1 MAKFETD
8 IGIDEL
14 MTSLNSVDI
23 EALAPVALEESAPI
37 VEKKLIQLSE
47 PHKKTGAM
55 VKSIK
60 AQKASKSGDGYS
72 IFVGPSG
79 VDKRTGT
86 RNMEKLAFL
95 EFGVRAHNQPAT
107 PVIVPAV
114 RATHD
119 SVCDSMQETFN
130 RYLESNDL

>member
-1 MAKFETD
+1 MARFETD

-14 MTSLNSVDI
+14 MTSLTSVDI
-23 EALAPVALEESAPI
+23 EAIAPLALEQSAPI

-47 PHKKTGAM
+47 HHKRTGAM

-79 VDKRTGT
+79 VDRKTGT

-107 PVIVPAV
+107 PVITPAV

-119 SVCDSMQETFN
+119 DVCDSMQGVFN
-130 RYLESNDL
+130 KYLESNGL

>member
-1 MAKFETD
+1 MARFETD

-14 MTSLNSVDI
+14 MTSLTSVDI
-23 EALAPVALEESAPI
+23 EALAPVALEQSAPI
-37 VEKKLIQLSE
+37 VEKKLISLSE
-47 PHKKTGAM
+47 PHKRTGAM

-60 AQKASKSGDGYS
+60 AQKASKHKDGYS

-79 VDKRTGT
+79 VDRKTGT
-86 RNMEKLAFL
+86 RNMEKMAYL

-107 PVIVPAV
+107 PVITPTI

-130 RYLESNDL
+130 KYLEGQGL

>member
-1 MAKFETD
+1 MARFETD
-8 IGIDEL
+8 ISLEEL
-14 MTSLNSVDI
+14 MQSLTSIDI
-23 EALAPVALEESAPI
+23 EALAPIALEESAPI

-47 PHKKTGAM
+47 PHKRTGAM
-55 VKSIK
+55 IKSIK
-60 AQKASKSGDGYS
+60 AQKANKSGDGYS
-72 IFVGPSG
+72 IFVGASG
-79 VDKRTGT
+79 VDRKSGI
-86 RNMEKLAFL
+86 RNMEKMAYL

>member
-8 IGIDEL
+8 VSLDEL
-14 MTSLNSVDI
+14 MTSLTSVDI
-23 EALAPVALEESAPI
+23 EAIAPLALEQSAPI
-37 VEKKLIQLSE
+37 VEKKLVQLSE
-47 PHKKTGAM
+47 PHKRTGAM

-60 AQKASKSGDGYS
+60 AQKANKSGDGYS
-72 IFVGPSG
+72 IFVGASG
-79 VDKRTGT
+79 VDRKSGI
-86 RNMEKLAFL
+86 RNMEKMAFL

-107 PVIVPAV
+107 PVITPTI

-119 SVCDSMQETFN
+119 DVCDSMQETFN

>member
-8 IGIDEL
+8 ISLDEL
-14 MTSLNSVDI
+14 MTSLTSIDI

-47 PHKKTGAM
+47 PHKRTGAM

-60 AQKASKSGDGYS
+60 AQKANKSGDGYS
-72 IFVGPSG
+72 IFVGASG
-79 VDKRTGT
+79 VDRKSGI
-86 RNMEKLAFL
+86 RNMEKMAYL
-95 EFGVRAHNQPAT
+95 EYGVRAHNQPAT
-107 PVIVPAV
+107 PVIVPTI

-119 SVCDSMQETFN
+119 DVCDSMQDVFN
-130 RYLESNDL
+130 KYLESNGL

>member
-14 MTSLNSVDI
+14 MTSLTSVDI
-23 EALAPVALEESAPI
+23 EAIAPLALEQSAPI
-37 VEKKLIQLSE
+37 VEKKLISLSE
-47 PHKKTGAM
+47 PHKRTGAM

-72 IFVGPSG
+72 IFVGASG
-79 VDKRTGT
+79 VDRKSGI
-86 RNMEKLAFL
+86 RNMEKMAFL
-95 EFGVRAHNQPAT
+95 EFGVREHNQPAT
-107 PVIVPAV
+107 PVITPAV

-119 SVCDSMQETFN
+119 DVCDSMQGVFN
-130 RYLESNDL
+130 KYIEEQGL

>member
-1 MAKFETD
+1 MARFETD

-23 EALAPVALEESAPI
+23 EALAPIALEESAPI

-60 AQKASKSGDGYS
+60 AQKASKNKDGYS
-72 IFVGPSG
+72 IFVGASG
-79 VDKRTGT
+79 VDRKSGI
-86 RNMEKLAFL
+86 RNMEKMAYL
-95 EFGVRAHNQPAT
+95 EFGVREHNQPAT
-107 PVIVPAV
+107 PVIVPTI

-130 RYLESNDL
+130 KYLEGQGL

>member
-8 IGIDEL
+8 ISLDEL
-14 MTSLNSVDI
+14 MQSLTSIDI

-37 VEKKLIQLSE
+37 VQKKLVQLSE
-47 PHKKTGAM
+47 PHKRTGAM
-55 VKSIK
+55 IKSIK
-60 AQKASKSGDGYS
+60 AQKANKSGDGYS
-72 IFVGPSG
+72 IFVGASG
-79 VDKRTGT
+79 VDRKSGI
-86 RNMEKLAFL
+86 RNIEKMAYL

-119 SVCDSMQETFN
+119 DVCDSMQDVFN
-130 RYLESNDL
+130 KYLENNGL

>member
-8 IGIDEL
+8 VSLDEL
-14 MTSLNSVDI
+14 MTSLTSVDI
-23 EALAPVALEESAPI
+23 EALAPVALEQSAPI
-37 VEKKLIQLSE
+37 VEKKLISLSE
-47 PHKKTGAM
+47 PHKRTGAM
-55 VKSIK
+55 IKSIK
-60 AQKASKSGDGYS
+60 AQKANKSGDGYS
-72 IFVGPSG
+72 IFVGASG
-79 VDKRTGT
+79 VDRKSGI
-86 RNMEKLAFL
+86 RNMEKMAYL

-130 RYLESNDL
+130 KYLEGQGL

>member
-8 IGIDEL
+8 VSLDEL
-14 MTSLNSVDI
+14 MTSLTSIDI

-37 VEKKLIQLSE
+37 VERKLISLSE
-47 PHKKTGAM
+47 PHKRTGAM

-60 AQKASKSGDGYS
+60 AQKASKNKDGYS

-79 VDKRTGT
+79 VDRKTGT

-114 RATHD
+114 RSTHD
-119 SVCDSMQETFN
+119 DVCDSMQETFN
-130 RYLESNDL
+130 RYLESNGL

>member
-8 IGIDEL
+8 ISLDEL
-14 MTSLNSVDI
+14 MQSLTSIDI
-23 EALAPVALEESAPI
+23 EAIAPLALEQSAPI
-37 VEKKLIQLSE
+37 VQKKLIQLSE

-60 AQKASKSGDGYS
+60 AQKANKSGDGYS
-72 IFVGPSG
+72 IFVGASG
-79 VDKRTGT
+79 VDRKTGI
-86 RNMEKLAFL
+86 RNMEKMAFL
-95 EFGVRAHNQPAT
+95 EYGVRAHNQPAT

-119 SVCDSMQETFN
+119 DVCDSMQDVFN
-130 RYLESNDL
+130 KYLEQNGL

>member
-8 IGIDEL
+8 ISLDEL
-14 MTSLNSVDI
+14 MTSLTSIDI

-37 VEKKLIQLSE
+37 VEKKLISLSE
-47 PHKKTGAM
+47 PHKRTGAM

-60 AQKASKSGDGYS
+60 AQKANKSGDGYS

-107 PVIVPAV
+107 PVIVPTI

-119 SVCDSMQETFN
+119 DVCDSMQETFN
-130 RYLESNDL
+130 RYLESNGL

>member
-1 MAKFETD
+1 MARFETD
-8 IGIDEL
+8 VSLDEL
-14 MTSLNSVDI
+14 MQSLTSIDI
-23 EALAPVALEESAPI
+23 EALAPIALEQSAPI
-37 VEKKLIQLSE
+37 VEKKLVQLSE
-47 PHKKTGAM
+47 PHKRTGAM

-79 VDKRTGT
+79 VDRKTGT
-86 RNMEKLAFL
+86 RNMEKLAYL
-95 EFGVRAHNQPAT
+95 EFGVREHNQPAT
-107 PVIVPAV
+107 PVITPAV

>member
-8 IGIDEL
+8 VSLDEL
-14 MTSLNSVDI
+14 MTSLTSVDI
-23 EALAPVALEESAPI
+23 EAIAPLALEQSAPI
-37 VEKKLIQLSE
+37 VQKKLIQLSE

-60 AQKASKSGDGYS
+60 AQKANKSGDGYS
-72 IFVGPSG
+72 IFVGASG
-79 VDKRTGT
+79 VDRKTGI
-86 RNMEKLAFL
+86 RNMEKMAFL

-107 PVIVPAV
+107 PVITPAV